1 MGLWRGVLA
10 GPPKPG
16 GAGRVSARAPAPS
29 NLCVWSPPMV
39 EGVDALHR
47 VDMWMEACTL
57 FVELN
62 EGPPGGTGAFFY
74 ALYSLQSV

>member
-1 MGLWRGVLA
+1 
-10 GPPKPG
+10 
-16 GAGRVSARAPAPS
+16 
-29 NLCVWSPPMV
+29 MV

-74 ALYSLQSV
+74 ALYSLQSVLGLVFEPQNTRARCAHGCAIHTETVTETGRTR

>member
-1 MGLWRGVLA
+1 
-10 GPPKPG
+10 
-16 GAGRVSARAPAPS
+16 
-29 NLCVWSPPMV
+29 MV